1 MATEH
6 PVDNLAVTEL
16 VAHSRGGPTV
26 MRILLGSQLR
36 RMRLARGISREDAGF
51 AIRASHAKITR
62 LERGQVGFKIRDV
75 EDLLT
80 LYGLT
85 DPKERAA
92 MIDLVRQANAH
103 GWWHKHSDVLPSW
116 FNVYMGLEEAASVI
130 RAFEVQFVPGLL
142 QTEAYARAVIGLSR
156 TATTTAE
163 IDSRVDMRM
172 RRKERLL
179 EGGSRLWAVIDEA
192 GLRRPY
198 GGDDVLR
205 EQLDHLI
212 QLADHP
218 RVTIQLA
225 PFSMGGHPAAGGPF
239 TILRFASDQL
249 PDIVYLEQLA
259 SALYLDKY
267 EETHGYTEIMDHV
280 TIQAPVPAETPAL
293 LARIRDSLP

>member
-6 PVDNLAVTEL
+6 PVDDLTVTEL
-16 VAHSRGGPTV
+16 VAQSLGGPTV
-26 MRILLGSQLR
+26 IRILLGSQLR

-62 LERGQVGFKIRDV
+62 LERGQVGFKVRDV

-92 MIDLVRQANAH
+92 ILDLVRQANAN

-116 FNVYMGLEEAASVI
+116 FNVYMGLEEAASII
-130 RAFEVQFVPGLL
+130 RTFEVQFVPGLL
-142 QTEAYARAVIGLSR
+142 QTKAYARAVMELSR
-156 TATTTAE
+156 TATTISE

-172 RRKERLL
+172 QRKERLL
-179 EGGSRLWAVIDEA
+179 QGGSRLWAVIDEA

-198 GGDDVLR
+198 GGDEVLR
-205 EQLDHLI
+205 EQIDHLI
-212 QLADHP
+212 ELTEHP

-225 PFSMGGHPAAGGPF
+225 PFAMGGHPAAGGPF

-267 EETHGYTEIMDHV
+267 EETHSYTEIMDHV

-293 LARIRDSLP
+293 LRQIRDSLP